1 MFEKLSQRDKR
12 TLIFGAVAAAAILA
26 YVYVG
31 PWFKEWRN
39 TKSTLQAKQDLLK
52 AIAPG
57 ADDESAK
64 TAHDKLAQVVP
75 VFEMPLP
82 EKKQMPLFRD
92 KFSDQLKKAGIQ
104 VKTLR
109 PIGSKSAKRVP
120 GHNVKLLKFQCLGKC
135 SLNQVLDLLAGLNS
149 NPYLAGIEEIS
160 LKCDP
165 KDRRKMDLVLTVST
179 FVR

>member
-12 TLIFGAVAAAAILA
+12 ALIFLTVAAAVILA

-31 PWFKEWRN
+31 PWFKDWRD
-39 TKSTLQAKQDLLK
+39 TKSTLQAKQDQLK
-52 AIAPG
+52 VIAP
-57 ADDESAK
+57 AVDDESARA
-64 TAHDKLAQVVP
+64 AHEKLAQVVP
-75 VFEMPLP
+75 VFEMPLR
-82 EKKQMPLFRD
+82 EKTQMPLFRD

-104 VKTLR
+104 VKTLQ

-120 GHNVKLLKFQCLGKC
+120 GHKVKLLKFQCRGKC

-179 FVR
+179 FVK